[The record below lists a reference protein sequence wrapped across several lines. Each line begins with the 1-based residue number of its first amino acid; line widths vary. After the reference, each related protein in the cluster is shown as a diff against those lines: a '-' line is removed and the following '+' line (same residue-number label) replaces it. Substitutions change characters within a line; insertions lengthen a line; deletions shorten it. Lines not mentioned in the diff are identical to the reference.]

1 MNDFLESVHHRM
13 NKSTKNIKILF
24 KQLKRK
30 QRKYNTPT
38 NQLNVLEILK
48 RKKRNIIKDT
58 IRKSKIKS
66 ANLPPK
72 LITNNVDVY
81 NKPERCFQ

>member
-1 MNDFLESVHHRM
+1 MNDFLESAHHRM

-48 RKKRNIIKDT
+48 KKKKGI
-58 IRKSKIKS
+58 
-66 ANLPPK
+66 L
-72 LITNNVDVY
+72 
-81 NKPERCFQ
+81 